1 MAEFDMQ
8 SSERGS
14 IGARQLSV
22 GHTLLEV
29 SRAVSLPKNG
39 TVLDLFTG
47 DAASLAPLQKIVY
60 PKRIICAERSKIP
73 VNAGLAGKRFNGVR
87 PEDLH
92 IEHAEDLVRKMTRS
106 GDKVDL
112 ITGFGVSDEYVGQ
125 PDSFLTD
132 MQSIVRPNGAI
143 IMTGPEGFV
152 EGMFAQWQHNYGGE
166 FVVRAD
172 ALHDWDTNMYLW
184 VNS

>member
-1 MAEFDMQ
+1 MTEPLQ
-8 SSERGS
+8 INSERGS
-14 IGARQLSV
+14 IGARQVSV

-29 SRAVSLPKNG
+29 SRAVSLPKSG

-47 DAASLAPLQKIVY
+47 DGASLAAIQKITY
-60 PKRIICAERSKIP
+60 PRRIICAERSKIP
-73 VNAGLAGKRFNGVR
+73 VNAGLAGKRFNNVR

-92 IEHAEDLVRKMTRS
+92 IEHAEDLVREMTQS

-112 ITGFGVSDEYVGQ
+112 ITGFGISDEYVDQ
-125 PDSFLTD
+125 PGSFLAD
-132 MQSIVRPNGAI
+132 MQSIVRRNGVI
-143 IMTGPEGFV
+143 LMTGPEGYV
-152 EGMFAQWQHNYGGE
+152 ESMFAQWQHNYGGE